1 MTFEYQGRPYSYPT
15 TLSAV
20 TLQRRI
26 EWEQEYGKDLAARAG
41 EISEMKDGDDKD
53 VELSLFRVE
62 HAVKSFAFFTG
73 IDLDDVTQHIDV
85 RQVLSVF
92 ENTLAGL
99 LRSDSEVSDEPII
112 WNDEFWTL
120 PMPELFPDSAMSF
133 NEFLVA
139 KEIVRQIQAIGA
151 GRLEALPYIAAVYLR
166 KEGEAFSEDLV
177 KEGGER
183 VQLMHTLPMDIANQ
197 VASFF
202 ERHNDH
208 LHKSFSVFRKSRV
221 KGPNLSGHFDRWGWV
236 SFLTYVAEAGLFTVP
251 GAGLNAIDCAKNAK
265 LYDVLVYASEK
276 KDHDEAI
283 NLYYENYK

>member
-1 MTFEYQGRPYSYPT
+1 MIFEFQGRPYSYPT
-15 TLSAV
+15 TLHAV

-26 EWEQEYGKDLAARAG
+26 EWEQEYGKDLAARAA
-41 EISEMKDGDDKD
+41 EISEMAEGDDKD
-53 VELSLFRVE
+53 VELTLFHVE
-62 HAVKSFAFFTG
+62 HAVKAFAFFTG
-73 IDLDDVTQHIDV
+73 IDLEDVTQHIDV

-99 LRSDSEVSDEPII
+99 LRAESEATDEPII

-120 PMPELFPDSAMSF
+120 PDPELHPDSAMCF

-139 KEIVRQIQAIGA
+139 KEVVRQIQAIGA
-151 GRLEALPYIAAVYLR
+151 GRLEALPYICAVYLR
-166 KEGEAFSEDLV
+166 REGEPFSEDLV
-177 KEGGER
+177 KEDGDR
-183 VQLMHTLPMDIANQ
+183 VQLMYSLPMDIANQ

-202 ERHNDH
+202 EQHNEH
-208 LHKSFSVFRKSRV
+208 LHKNFSVFRKSRS
-221 KGPNLSGHFDRWGWV
+221 KGPNLSGHFDRWGWI

-251 GAGLNAIDCAKNAK
+251 GAGMNAIDCAKQAK